1 MTRPPSAWTIQT
13 VMSTVMAMASRL
25 EAAGMTDKEELFA
38 ALREETPDLEAILLR
53 LVRAEGEASADAE
66 ALRSRIADL
75 EVRKKRAERMRDECR
90 ATLFSALDALG
101 LTKWVHAEATVTIS
115 DGKMQAVVTDPL
127 QLPSEY
133 ATVTVKPNMA
143 LINKALAA
151 GEEVPGVEARNG
163 APVLTI
169 RTK

>member
-1 MTRPPSAWTIQT
+1 MIRPPSAWTMQT

-75 EVRKKRAERMRDECR
+75 RIRLERADRMMEECR
-90 ATLFSALDALG
+90 FTLGSVLDALG

-115 DGKMQAVVTDPL
+115 TGKMQAVVTDPL

-151 GEEVPGVEARNG
+151 GEEVPGVEVRNG
-163 APVLTI
+163 APVLKI
-169 RTK
+169 YDK